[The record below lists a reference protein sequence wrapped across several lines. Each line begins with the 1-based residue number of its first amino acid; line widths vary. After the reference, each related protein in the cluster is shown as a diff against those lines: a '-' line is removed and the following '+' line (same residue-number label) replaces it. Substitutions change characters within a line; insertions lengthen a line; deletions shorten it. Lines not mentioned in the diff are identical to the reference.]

1 MQHSHS
7 KLFVIIAMALMMITF
22 SGCDIN
28 IELPAEVPNEK
39 PIDPEDEEAKE
50 IEDPENGEEN
60 EDPENSEEN
69 EDPENSEENEDPENG
84 EENEDPENGEENEDP
99 ENGEENED
107 PEKGSEEEDNNDN
120 GDSDTPTDVT
130 EPDADTSISRW
141 TGLWAT
147 DAGRDVVGNN
157 SDFFHELNTFDNI
170 VTVRFNGSS
179 AVVEKSNSSIN
190 THIDGAYVTLDM
202 QSNSVSGV
210 KVVVSGSTSDGS
222 LKVYSDKKYMLMLN
236 GVDITS
242 KRGCAINSQA
252 KKRVFLHLGS
262 GTTNRLSDASTY
274 ASDSYTLAG
283 SVNED
288 RKGALFAEGH
298 IILSGQGALVVRGKQ
313 RHAIATDGYYYQRP
327 GTTVAVLESQK
338 NGIHIKGDDDDN
350 IGAQI
355 CGGAI
360 SANIAS
366 TAGKGIKCELGIVI
380 EGGQMDITTT
390 GNAYYDSE
398 EADTS
403 SAAGIKSDTNIHIKN
418 GSLNLKSS
426 GSGGKGITCDNSLTI
441 DDGDITISTTGKRY
455 SYTSQLTSS
464 PKGIKADG
472 DIYINGGKIDIS
484 VTGTGDGCEGFES
497 KKTITINGGDII
509 VASYDDG
516 INAASA
522 ITINGGRIYAH
533 GSNNDGIDSNGTIVV
548 NDGLVIGVG
557 GTAPETGIDVD
568 RNDQWKI
575 YGGTVIGFGGSMM
588 ASPGSSSTQCMVIY
602 NGLSATMGTALA
614 LLDSDSNPIL
624 TFEYP
629 KTHNNATILVSTPE
643 LRTSNSYTFA
653 SGGSI
658 SNASD
663 YWQGWYDGGVWSGGS
678 TLTTFTQSS
687 TIQTIGSSSGSGPG
701 GGGGPGG
708 PGGPGGGGG
717 GWPW

>member
-1 MQHSHS
+1 
-7 KLFVIIAMALMMITF
+7 MALMMITF

-28 IELPAEVPNEK
+28 IELPAEAPNEK
-39 PIDPEDEEAKE
+39 PVDPDDEDSTEDEGNEENKE
-50 IEDPENGEEN
+50 SGEEDDKTGD
-60 EDPENSEEN
+60 ESGG
-69 EDPENSEENEDPENG
+69 ENEDPENG
-84 EENEDPENGEENEDP
+84 
-99 ENGEENED
+99 
-107 PEKGSEEEDNNDN
+107 SEEDNNDN
-120 GDSDTPTDVT
+120 GNSDTPTDVT

-147 DAGRDVVGNN
+147 DADRDIVGNN
-157 SDFFHELNTFDNI
+157 SDFYHELNTFDNI

-210 KVVVSGSTSDGS
+210 KVVVSGSTSDGG

-262 GTTNRLSDASTY
+262 GTTNRLTDASTY
-274 ASDSYTLAG
+274 TSDSYTLAG

-288 RKGALFAEGH
+288 RKGAFFAEGH

-360 SANIAS
+360 YADIAS
-366 TAGKGIKCELGIVI
+366 TAGKGMKCDLGIVI
-380 EGGQMDITTT
+380 EGGQIEVNTS

-418 GSLNLKSS
+418 GSFNLKSS

-441 DDGDITISTTGKRY
+441 DGGDITISTTGKRY

-472 DIYINGGKIDIS
+472 DIYINGGKINIS
-484 VTGTGDGCEGFES
+484 VTGTGDGCEGLES

-614 LLDSDSNPIL
+614 LLDSGSNPIL

-629 KTHNNATILVSTPE
+629 KTYNNATILVSTPE

-658 SNASD
+658 SNTRD

-687 TIQTIGSSSGSGPG
+687 TIQTIGSSSGGGPG
-701 GGGGPGG
+701 GGGGG